1 MKMIDRA
8 VHYILEGKSTRQ
20 TDFLTWAMWY
30 ERADRTVARTEI
42 DNIIV
47 STVFFG
53 LDFSLGG
60 ENVPMLFETM
70 ILGGE
75 LDGSKARCSTWE
87 QAEQLHERYVGMVR
101 AEMEDDTLDAEIIGW
116 KLEVNKIEI

>member
-1 MKMIDRA
+1 MTDRA
-8 VHYILEGKSTRQ
+8 IHYILEGKTTKQ

-42 DNIIV
+42 NNIIV

-53 LDFSLGG
+53 LDFSLGD

-75 LDGSKARCSTWE
+75 LDGSKVRCSTWE
-87 QAEQLHERYVGMVR
+87 QAEQLHERYVAMVR
-101 AEMEDDTLDAEIIGW
+101 AEMEDDTLDAEIIG
-116 KLEVNKIEI
+116 